1 MAKRL
6 TSYLVLTFVGV
17 ILLIAAGAIV
27 FGFLQ
32 HEPSRSNCLLF
43 AVKAITT
50 SGVPDNLNAGLERF
64 LIGYLPIS
72 VAVWASMIDALIS
85 R

>member
-6 TSYLVLTFVGV
+6 TPYLVLTFVGV

-27 FGFLQ
+27 CGFLQ
-32 HEPSRSNCLLF
+32 HESSWTNCLLF

-50 SGVPDNLNAGLERF
+50 SGVPDNISVALERF
-64 LIGYLPIS
+64 LIGYLPIA